1 MARKPITFGYCRVS
15 TRKQSIERQ
24 INNLLLGHLQIG
36 EKTSDLSGGENIRM
50 KLIKAL
56 SANNEVIGIDE
67 PFKGLSNKEIYMV
80 IKSLDELVSKGK
92 TIIVIDHEENAFKYF
107 SKHIT
112 LVNDKGILKDGK

>member
-1 MARKPITFGYCRVS
+1 MVGGKCC
-15 TRKQSIERQ
+15 SIKAV
-24 INNLLLGHLQIG
+24 GHLQIG

-92 TIIVIDHEENAFKYF
+92 TIIVIDHEENAFKV
-107 SKHIT
+107 SAQ
-112 LVNDKGILKDGK
+112 

>member
-1 MARKPITFGYCRVS
+1 MTIDEGIDYFTDVDDIIA
-15 TRKQSIERQ
+15 KQLIVAQ
-24 INNLLLGHLQIG
+24 NLLLGHLQIG